1 MVAEPGHHPP
11 TGFARCVLSVYNQA
25 MSGLFSSVGLAEMLA
40 LGSSVTY
47 SFTFI
52 FLRQGL
58 RSGSTL
64 AGVLIM
70 DAIVGTL
77 ALIAA
82 AGRGTL
88 QTSALVPVLWFA
100 LAGCVGQ
107 GLGQMASFTGIQ
119 RMGVSRAAPIQGS
132 SPIWAIIFAVII
144 LGERPGLAV
153 WAGAG
158 AVVFGVGLLSQPDKG
173 EGRSLRD
180 WFQSALIFPLMASV
194 LFAIMPVISKFGF
207 AHQSTPMLAIG
218 AAFGSATVFLLA
230 GRFGAGLGGEIR
242 ADRRSLRWFAMAG
255 LSTAVSAGLFWTSLT
270 MTDVSIA
277 MPLSRLGPLWA
288 VLWSYLFLAHIER
301 VTPRIFIAAAV
312 IVAGGGLI
320 MAFK

>member
-1 MVAEPGHHPP
+1 
-11 TGFARCVLSVYNQA
+11 
-25 MSGLFSSVGLAEMLA
+25 MSGLFSSIGLAEILA

-47 SFTFI
+47 SCTFI

-58 RSGSTL
+58 RSGSPL

-77 ALIAA
+77 ALTAA

-88 QTSALVPVLWFA
+88 QTAALIPILWFA

-132 SPIWAIIFAVII
+132 SPIWAIFFAVLI
-144 LGERPGLAV
+144 LGERPGLPV

-158 AVVFGVGLLSQPDKG
+158 AVVIGVGFLSRPG
-173 EGRSLRD
+173 EGESRSLRD
-180 WFQSALIFPLMASV
+180 WFRGALIFPLMASV
-194 LFAIMPVISKFGF
+194 LFAIMPVVAKFGF
-207 AHQSTPMLAIG
+207 AHQSTPLVAIG
-218 AAFGSATVFLLA
+218 AAFGSATVFLLIS
-230 GRFGAGLGGEIR
+230 RFGAGLGGEIR
-242 ADRRSLRWFAMAG
+242 ADKRSLRWFAMAG
-255 LSTAVSAGLFWTSLT
+255 LSTAASAGLFWTSLS
-270 MTDVSIA
+270 MGDVSTV
-277 MPLSRLGPLWA
+277 MPLSRMGPLWA
-288 VLWSYLFLAHIER
+288 LLWSYLFLGDIER
-301 VTPRIFIAAAV
+301 VTPRIFFAAIF

-320 MAFK
+320 MALK